1 MTTLTASVLRHYLEL
16 EPQKKET
23 CLATYLWVDGSGEN
37 IRGKTKTL
45 PQRPNAVQDLPVWNF
60 DGSST
65 GQSVGMNS
73 DVYLHPVAFYPD
85 PFFLGNS
92 ILVMCATYGPK
103 GEPTV
108 GNHRDSCYIV
118 MKKAASTKPWFGFEQ
133 EYTILDTDGHPLGW
147 PKNGFPA
154 PQGPYYCGVGANKV
168 FGRQLMDAH
177 CKACLYA
184 GLDISGTNVE
194 VMPSQFEYQIG
205 PCEGVSLGDQVW
217 ISRYILHRLAEEL
230 GVVVTLDPKPMP
242 EWNGAGAHC
251 NFSTEEMR
259 NEGGIKHIKEAID
272 ELSKF
277 HNVHIKYYDPKR
289 GEDNKRRLT
298 GLHETSSIYDFSS
311 GVANREASIRIPR
324 QVNKDGRGYL
334 EDRRPAANCDPYEV
348 TEVLVRTIVLQDW
361 EEDEVVD
368 CSDDSVSQ

>member
-1 MTTLTASVLRHYLEL
+1 MTTPTASVLRPYFEL
-16 EPQKKET
+16 QPQDPHI
-23 CLATYLWVDGSGEN
+23 CLATYLWVDGSSEN

-45 PQRPNAVQDLPVWNF
+45 PKRPKTPADLPIWNF

-65 GQSVGMNS
+65 GQSVGKNS
-73 DVYLHPVAFYPD
+73 DVYLHPVAFYSD
-85 PFFLGNS
+85 PFFRGNS
-92 ILVMCATYGPK
+92 ILVMCATYGSQGK
-103 GEPTV
+103 PTP
-108 GNHRDSCYIV
+108 GNHRESCNDV
-118 MKKAASTKPWFGFEQ
+118 MSKAAASKPWFGFEQ

-147 PKNGFPA
+147 PKNGFPG

-177 CKACLYA
+177 YKACLYA
-184 GLDISGTNVE
+184 GLEISGTNVE

-205 PCEGVSLGDQVW
+205 PCEGIALGDQVW
-217 ISRYILHRLAEEL
+217 VSRYILHRLAEEL
-230 GVVVTLDPKPMP
+230 GVVVTLDPKPVQ

-251 NFSTEEMR
+251 NFSTVQMR
-259 NEGGIKHIKEAID
+259 EKGGMKYIKEAID
-272 ELSKF
+272 ELSKY
-277 HNVHIKYYDPKR
+277 HDLHIKHYDPKQ

-324 QVNKDGRGYL
+324 QVNKDGCGYL

-348 TEVLVRTIVLQDW
+348 TEVLVRSIVLQDW
-361 EEDEVVD
+361 EEDSLGE
-368 CSDDSVSQ
+368 CSDDSASH

>member
-1 MTTLTASVLRHYLEL
+1 M
-16 EPQKKET
+16 
-23 CLATYLWVDGSGEN
+23 
-37 IRGKTKTL
+37 
-45 PQRPNAVQDLPVWNF
+45 
-60 DGSST
+60 
-65 GQSVGMNS
+65 
-73 DVYLHPVAFYPD
+73 
-85 PFFLGNS
+85 
-92 ILVMCATYGPK
+92 
-103 GEPTV
+103 
-108 GNHRDSCYIV
+108 
-118 MKKAASTKPWFGFEQ
+118 
-133 EYTILDTDGHPLGW
+133 
-147 PKNGFPA
+147 
-154 PQGPYYCGVGANKV
+154 
-168 FGRQLMDAH
+168 
-177 CKACLYA
+177 
-184 GLDISGTNVE
+184 
-194 VMPSQFEYQIG
+194 
-205 PCEGVSLGDQVW
+205 
-217 ISRYILHRLAEEL
+217 
-230 GVVVTLDPKPMP
+230 VVTLDPKPMP

-259 NEGGIKHIKEAID
+259 SEGGIKHIKKAID

-324 QVNKDGRGYL
+324 QVNKDGQGYL